1 MTQQESYRVDKWLW
15 EVRLFKT
22 RSLATDACKAGKI
35 KMDGISVKPA
45 KELKVGDVISVSLN
59 PLFKTVKVLQFPK
72 SRLGAK
78 LVPEY
83 MEDLTPQEEYNR
95 VKLIEAANSE
105 YRQRG
110 AGRPTKKSRRMIDQ
124 LKQDKEE
131 W

>member
-35 KMDGISVKPA
+35 KMDGINIKPA
-45 KELKVGDVISVSLN
+45 KELKAGDVISVSLN

-110 AGRPTKKSRRMIDQ
+110 VGRPTKKSRRMIDR